1 VTELAGIEAGIEA
14 GAGAPALEPD
24 LTRPL
29 PRALRAFGFRDFR
42 RFWLGSLASSIG
54 NNMQIAAL
62 AWVVAV
68 STRSAVQVTA
78 IAFVTMFP
86 LLVLGPVGGALAD
99 RFPRR
104 RLLLVTQSLMMVQAF
119 TLWIVWETG
128 YASYWALFGIAL
140 AGGVIFAFN
149 TPAWQSIVPQ
159 LVPRTHL
166 QNAITLNSTQFNV
179 ARAVGPML
187 GGLLIAQVGAGWC
200 FLVNA
205 LSFLAVLAA
214 LLVISGGDVASRP
227 ADEDSSSIREGFKES
242 LRFLRAEPGLKVALG
257 VTAIFAALAAPV
269 VQLVPVLSV
278 EVLDIGAESYGVLL
292 GSFGIGAVT
301 MAAVIGTVDQRVLPS
316 RLLAAGLAL
325 AGCAIVGLGV
335 SPTVAI
341 GVLCMVVYGGAYVTV
356 ASMNLSA
363 IQGLSGDHIRGRIT
377 SLWLMTFGT
386 CFPIGTMLMG
396 VAADAFGVRAVL
408 VTAGALI
415 ATALAVLTARRA
427 LAHIDA
433 PVRELLDA
441 AR

>member
-1 VTELAGIEAGIEA
+1 LTELAGIE
-14 GAGAPALEPD
+14 AGAPALEPD
-24 LTRPL
+24 LSRPL
-29 PRALRAFGFRDFR
+29 PRALRAFRFRDFR
-42 RFWLGSLASSIG
+42 RFWFGSLGSSIG

-68 STRSAVQVTA
+68 STRSAIQVTA
-78 IAFVTMFP
+78 IAFVTIFP

-104 RLLLVTQSLMMVQAF
+104 RLLLVTQALMMVQAF
-119 TLWIVWETG
+119 ALWGVWEAG
-128 YASYWALFGIAL
+128 YANYWVLFGIAL
-140 AGGVIFAFN
+140 AGGIVFAIN

-187 GGLLIAQVGAGWC
+187 AGLLIAQVGAGWC

-214 LLVISGGDVASRP
+214 LLAISSSDVATRT
-227 ADEDSSSIREGFKES
+227 ADDAAPGIREGFQES
-242 LRFLRAEPGLKVALG
+242 LRFLRAEPGLRIALC
-257 VTAIFAALAAPV
+257 VTAVFAGLAAPI

-278 EVLDIGAESYGVLL
+278 EVLDIGAESYGLLL
-292 GSFGIGAVT
+292 GSFGIGAVA
-301 MAAVIGTVDQRVLPS
+301 MAVVIGTVDQRVLPS
-316 RLLAAGLAL
+316 RLLTCGLGL
-325 AGCAIVGLGV
+325 AGCAIVGLAL
-335 SPTVAI
+335 SPTVPV
-341 GVLCMVVYGGAYVTV
+341 GVLWMVAYGGAYVTV
-356 ASMNLSA
+356 ASMNMSTIQSLSD
-363 IQGLSGDHIRGRIT
+363 DHIRGRIT

-386 CFPIGTMLMG
+386 CFPFGTMLMG
-396 VAADAFGVRAVL
+396 VAADAFGVRAVFI
-408 VTAGALI
+408 ASGALI
-415 ATALAVLTARRA
+415 GIALLALTARRA

-441 AR
+441 ARSDPSG